1 MWPKNVRGLL
11 RNECKMQTA
20 YLEIIHFLGETGYYA
35 RTETEKGILTNLS
48 EKGLIQLKKGT
59 KSVYC
64 LTSTGERYLQG
75 QKPMKADLSDT
86 QFLSLLREAYSS
98 LATPMKPLVR
108 IPEIR
113 EKLRGKLHN
122 NQIPDPYF
130 DKKVLSFHDQGVL
143 TLQTAM
149 SKSHAGYGGINSDT
163 GTGVFY
169 YLTFEA

>member
-1 MWPKNVRGLL
+1 MGPKNVR
-11 RNECKMQTA
+11 RTMYVECKMQTA
-20 YLEIIHFLGETGYYA
+20 YLEIIHFLGDTGYYA
-35 RTETEKGILTNLS
+35 RTDTERGILVNLS

-64 LTSTGERYLQG
+64 LTGIGERYLQG
-75 QKPMKADLSDT
+75 QKPMKADLSDN

-113 EKLRGKLHN
+113 EKLSS

-130 DKKVLSFHDQGVL
+130 DKKVLSFHDEGRL

-149 SKSHAGYGGINSDT
+149 SKSHAGYGGITSDT
-163 GTGVFY
+163 GTGVFF

>member
-1 MWPKNVRGLL
+1 MH
-11 RNECKMQTA
+11 TS
-20 YLEIIHFLGETGYYA
+20 YLEIIHFLGDAGYYA
-35 RTETEKGILTNLS
+35 RTETERAFLSNLC

-59 KSVYC
+59 KSVYL
-64 LTSTGERYLQG
+64 LTSNGKNYLNG
-75 QKPMKADLSDT
+75 QRPMQTDIADN
-86 QFLSLLREAYSS
+86 QFLSLLEEAYNS

-113 EKLRGKLHN
+113 EKLSS
-122 NQIPDPYF
+122 NQISDPYF
-130 DKKVLSFHDQGVL
+130 DKKVLSFHDQGML

-149 SKSHAGYGGINSDT
+149 SKAHAGYGGITSDT

>member
-1 MWPKNVRGLL
+1 MH
-11 RNECKMQTA
+11 TS
-20 YLEIIHFLGETGYYA
+20 YLEIIHFLGDTGYYA
-35 RTETEKGILTNLS
+35 RTENEKSLLTDLS
-48 EKGLIQLKKGT
+48 DKGLIQLKKGT

-64 LTSTGERYLQG
+64 LTNMGEKYLNG
-75 QKPMKADLSDT
+75 QKPMKTELSDK
-86 QFLSLLREAYSS
+86 QFLSLLRKAYTS

-113 EKLRGKLHN
+113 EKLAEKR
-122 NQIPDPYF
+122 ISDPYF

-149 SKSHAGYGGINSDT
+149 SKSHAGYGGITSDT

-169 YLTFEA
+169 YLIFEA

>member
-1 MWPKNVRGLL
+1 MWPKNGRGLL
-11 RNECKMQTA
+11 IDECKMQTA
-20 YLEIIHFLGETGYYA
+20 YLEIIHFLGDTGYYA
-35 RTETEKGILTNLS
+35 RTETERGILTTLS

-64 LTSTGERYLQG
+64 LTNIGERYLQG
-75 QKPMKADLSDT
+75 QKPMKADLSDN
-86 QFLSLLREAYSS
+86 QFLSLLREAYTS

-113 EKLRGKLHN
+113 EKLNTRN
-122 NQIPDPYF
+122 PIPDPYF

-149 SKSHAGYGGINSDT
+149 SKSHAGYGGINSNT